1 MRTQWAQSGPYRSC
15 ARKRTATADEPDL
28 QRIATLLRK
37 SVLTMALLSLGQF
50 SVAQTPVD
58 ASGATAEGAVEVAL
72 RIEGLEDGPLLRNVR
87 NTVPPNRLG
96 CDAQRV
102 RVLSYLRNVEVSAQ
116 TALRALGHFNA
127 EIQTRIDSDDGCLH
141 PVVTITAGPPVRIER
156 VDIVIEG
163 PFESD
168 PSAQRFFENLSLNVG
183 DTLNQGR
190 YDSTRDDLINR
201 ARARGF
207 LDARYTRRT
216 LWVDPDS
223 NTARIELTL
232 ASGPRYRF
240 GEISAPQDILYP
252 SVVKRLIPVRPGD
265 DYTSDSLAAI
275 SSHITASGYFAD
287 VRVRP
292 DLDRREDETV
302 PVDVL
307 LTPRK
312 RTAYEF
318 RAGFGTDT
326 GVRIGADVQRRWVN
340 RRGHTWRGGLQLS
353 QRISTLDTVYSVPH
367 RNPLTDR
374 LDFYARTTREDNND
388 ILSDSGALGL
398 QVVRHRGGWSQAAFT
413 EFRYERTEF
422 GNEDPSSSNFLLAG
436 ARLGHRV
443 LDDPL
448 FPTRGHSLNLTLQ
461 GAAESL
467 LSAASLLQGGVNA
480 ALVRP
485 AGKYILRARGE
496 VGTTWVS
503 DFDELPK
510 SLRFFTGG
518 DTSVRGYDFETLG
531 PENDDGQVVGGRHLL
546 VLSAEA
552 MMPIYGS
559 DWYGAAFL
567 DTGNAFDSFS
577 EMDLETGAGIGARW
591 RSPIGMVRIDLAFP
605 LGSGSAS
612 PRLHLGIGAEF

>member
-1 MRTQWAQSGPYRSC
+1 MTVS
-15 ARKRTATADEPDL
+15 
-28 QRIATLLRK
+28 
-37 SVLTMALLSLGQF
+37 LSLARF
-50 SVAQTPVD
+50 AVAETPTTP
-58 ASGATAEGAVEVAL
+58 SKATTDSAVEVAL

-87 NTVPPNRLG
+87 NTAPPNRLG
-96 CDAQRV
+96 CNAQRV

-127 EIQTRIDSDDGCLH
+127 EVETRIDSDAGCLH
-141 PVVTITAGPPVRIER
+141 PVVSITAGPPVLIES
-156 VDIVIEG
+156 VDIVIDG

-168 PSAQRFFENLSLNVG
+168 PSARRFFENLNLKVG

-190 YDSTRDDLINR
+190 YDSARDDLINR

-216 LWVDPDS
+216 LWVDPDE
-223 NTARIELTL
+223 NTARVELTL

-240 GEISAPQDILYP
+240 GDISAPQDILYP
-252 SVVKRLIPVRPGD
+252 RFVRRLIPVKPGD
-265 DYTSDSLAAI
+265 DYSSDSLAAI
-275 SSHITASGYFAD
+275 SSHLAASGYFAD

-302 PVDVL
+302 PVNVL

-326 GVRIGADVQRRWVN
+326 GPRVRADIDRRWVN
-340 RRGHTWRGGLQLS
+340 RRGHTWRGGLGLS

-374 LDFYARTTREDNND
+374 LDFFARTSREDNND
-388 ILSDSGALGL
+388 ILSDTAAVGM
-398 QVVRHRGGWSQAAFT
+398 QVVRVRGGWTQSAFT

-422 GNEDPSSSNFLLAG
+422 GDEDPDSNNFLLVG

-448 FPTRGHSLNLTLQ
+448 FPTRGHSLNVMLQ

-467 LSAASLLQGGVNA
+467 LSSTSLMQGVVNA
-480 ALVRP
+480 TLLRP
-485 AGKYILRARGE
+485 AGKYILKVRGDF
-496 VGTTWVS
+496 GTTWVD
-503 DFDELPK
+503 DFDALPK

-518 DTSVRGYDFETLG
+518 DTTVRGYDFETLG

-559 DWYGAAFL
+559 DWYGAAFV
-567 DTGNAFDSFS
+567 DTGNAFDSFA
-577 EMDLETGAGIGARW
+577 EMDLQTGAGIGARW
-591 RSPIGMVRIDLAFP
+591 RSPIGMVRIDVAFP
-605 LGSGSAS
+605 LSDGSSS

>member
-1 MRTQWAQSGPYRSC
+1 MPIRRPD
-15 ARKRTATADEPDL
+15 TADEPDL
-28 QRIATLLRK
+28 PRIDKLLSK
-37 SVLTMALLSLGQF
+37 LAVLAVLLSLARF
-50 SVAQTPVD
+50 TVAETP
-58 ASGATAEGAVEVAL
+58 ANPSGAIADGAVEVAL

-96 CDAQRV
+96 CDAERV
-102 RVLSYLRNVEVSAQ
+102 RILSYLRNVEVAAQ

-127 EIQTRIDSDDGCLH
+127 EIETRIDSDDGCIH
-141 PVVTITAGPPVRIER
+141 PVVNITAGPPVRIES

-190 YDSTRDDLINR
+190 YDGARDDLINR

-223 NTARIELTL
+223 NTARVELTL

-240 GEISAPQDILYP
+240 GEISAPQDILNP
-252 SVVKRLIPVRPGD
+252 SFVRRLIPVEPGD
-265 DYTSDSLAAI
+265 DYSSDNLAAI
-275 SSHITASGYFAD
+275 SSHLAASGYFAD

-302 PVDVL
+302 PVNVL

-326 GVRIGADVQRRWVN
+326 GARVRADIDRRWVN
-340 RRGHTWRGGLQLS
+340 RRGHTWRGGLGLS
-353 QRISTLDTVYSVPH
+353 QRITTLDTVYSVPH

-374 LDFYARTTREDNND
+374 LDFFARMSREDNND
-388 ILSDSGALGL
+388 IVSDTAALGM
-398 QVVRHRGGWSQAAFT
+398 QVVRVRGGWTQAAFT

-422 GNEDPSSSNFLLAG
+422 GDENPSSSHFMLVG

-461 GAAESL
+461 GAAEPL
-467 LSAASLLQGGVNA
+467 LSSTSLVQGGVNA
-480 ALVRP
+480 ALLRP
-485 AGKYILRARGE
+485 AGKYILKARGE
-496 VGTTWVS
+496 IGTTWVG

-518 DTSVRGYDFETLG
+518 DTTVRGYDFETLG
-531 PENDDGQVVGGRHLL
+531 PENDDGQVVGGQHLL

-559 DWYGAAFL
+559 DWYGAAFV
-567 DTGNAFDSFS
+567 DTGNAFDAFG
-577 EMDLETGAGIGARW
+577 EMDLKTGAGIGARW
-591 RSPIGMVRIDLAFP
+591 RSPIGMVRIDVAFP
-605 LGSGSAS
+605 LDGGSSS